1 MLAKAR
7 KKEGGQQMEKTRKPV
22 GTKYNHYADTLCS
35 DCGGKIPMSS
45 PYNLYEQTTIR
56 QEKGYAMKETEMV
69 RVCFTNHPDERG
81 MLGGA

>member
-1 MLAKAR
+1 
-7 KKEGGQQMEKTRKPV
+7 MERTRKPV
-22 GTKYNHYADTLCS
+22 GTKANHYSDQRCY
-35 DCGGKIPMSS
+35 DCGGVIPMSS

-56 QEKGYAMKETEMV
+56 KEKGYAMKETEMV

>member
-1 MLAKAR
+1 
-7 KKEGGQQMEKTRKPV
+7 MERTRKPV
-22 GTKYNHYADTLCS
+22 GTKANHYADQRCY
-35 DCGGKIPMSS
+35 DCGGVIPMSS

-69 RVCFTNHPDERG
+69 RVCFTNHPDERS